1 MTGLPPTETC
11 RALLLQMAAYLDRS
25 RPTSVMWPEGRG
37 IIAGQ
42 FAAEHYGI
50 RADLVATIEAEL
62 LAHAP
67 AITPGIL
74 RGQYAKQLRDA
85 ARS

>member
-25 RPTSVMWPEGRG
+25 RPTGVMWPEGRG

-50 RADLVATIEAEL
+50 RADLVADVEAEL

-67 AITPGIL
+67 AVTPGTL
-74 RGQYAKQLRDA
+74 RSQYAEQLRNA
-85 ARS
+85 ART